1 VFEGEVRVMKKFFI
15 LLACFLLVFTGVAY
29 AGVAY
34 VDQGDNTGYVFSE
47 SEPNVQYYIKN
58 VREFTTYIAYAALH
72 RNDYSE
78 LTLVGSSM
86 HRVGVYTHKY
96 EVLAGVGEVHAYFY
110 RLLDNDFGDSLYLQ
124 LTDKAADRITDTLK
138 PSNTNSKS
146 NNWLPSVQTISTLVK
161 TVGNVEAGDVYG
173 SLAGVSRLTA
183 GNTVKNAMLLY
194 FPILSV
200 RDTLDSG
207 VDLDNVTD
215 LFMNVLYIID

>member
-1 VFEGEVRVMKKFFI
+1 MKKFFT

-47 SEPNVQYYIKN
+47 SEPNVQYHINN
-58 VREFTTYIAYAALH
+58 VKDFTTDLAYAALH

-78 LTLVGSSM
+78 LTLVGDSV
-86 HRVGVYTHKY
+86 HRVGVHMHKY
-96 EVLAGVGEVHAYFY
+96 EVLAGTGEVHAYFY
-110 RLLDNDFGDSLYLQ
+110 RLLDDDFGDSLYLQ
-124 LTDKAADRITDTLK
+124 LTEKAVGRITDTLK
-138 PSNTNSKS
+138 PSDTNSKS
-146 NNWLPSVQTISTLVK
+146 NKKLLSTQTISTLAK
-161 TVGNVEAGDVYG
+161 TVGNAEAGDVYG

-183 GNTVKNAMLLY
+183 GDTVKNAMLLY

-200 RDTLDSG
+200 RDMLESG